1 MTSTC
6 CKPVQRFIK
15 RCADVIAAAC
25 ALILSSVF
33 ILPTALW
40 IRLSMGSPVLFRQ
53 TRPGR
58 GGKPFSICK
67 FRTMRDALDA
77 GGNPLPDEDRMTAVG
92 SFVRKYSLDE
102 FPQFLN
108 VLTGTMSIVGPRPLL
123 MQYLPLYNERQA
135 TRHDVTPGITGW
147 AQVNGRNAISWE
159 QKFKYDA
166 WYVENWSLWLD
177 AKIFLLTVLKVV
189 RRSDISQ
196 KGAAT
201 MPAFT
206 GSENPPA

>member
-1 MTSTC
+1 
-6 CKPVQRFIK
+6 
-15 RCADVIAAAC
+15 
-25 ALILSSVF
+25 LILSSVF
-33 ILPTALW
+33 VLPTALW

-58 GGKPFSICK
+58 EGKPFSICK
-67 FRTMRDALDA
+67 FRTMRDAVDA
-77 GGNPLPDEDRMTAVG
+77 DGNPLPDEDGLTTVG
-92 SFVRKYSLDE
+92 SFVRKVSLDE

-108 VLTGTMSIVGPRPLL
+108 VLAGTMSIVGPRPLL
-123 MQYLPLYNERQA
+123 TQYLPLYNERQA
-135 TRHDVTPGITGW
+135 TRHNVTPGITGW

-159 QKFKYDA
+159 QKFEYDA

-189 RRSDISQ
+189 RRSDICQ

-201 MPAFT
+201 MPEFT
-206 GSENPPA
+206 GSNQETSS